1 MLPKA
6 TISPVTRPWCLQSFN
21 RQIEFKTIKIQKS
34 GGWGSGSYLWKRWR
48 HGARPS
54 AHWSLGSREQ
64 SSTVPGGRG
73 PSTDRPTAWWT
84 NLQYHTRSVFF
95 LLILINSLQGQ
106 KEKKKSSES
115 SFNSMAQIQPAP
127 FKCGFMMALIS
138 RHQKL
143 MSLWDS
149 GDADPEIIS
158 RSWGAS
164 QNRWVQMKRG
174 QALRDVCRLPFG
186 KNDVCFSKSVPVWQT
201 DEKIRLTPEG
211 EKRFF

>member
-1 MLPKA
+1 M
-6 TISPVTRPWCLQSFN
+6 WCLQSFN
-21 RQIEFKTIKIQKS
+21 RQIEFKTIKIQTS

-84 NLQYHTRSVFF
+84 NLQYHTRSVFSNF
-95 LLILINSLQGQ
+95 NKLSART
-106 KEKKKSSES
+106 KRKKKSSES
-115 SFNSMAQIQPAP
+115 SFNSMAQRQPAP
-127 FKCGFMMALIS
+127 YKCGF
-138 RHQKL
+138 L
-143 MSLWDS
+143 MSLISHVSERFWWCRP
-149 GDADPEIIS
+149 GDYIQI
-158 RSWGAS
+158 WGAS
-164 QNRWVQMKRG
+164 QNRSVKRG

-186 KNDVCFSKSVPVWQT
+186 KNYVCFSESVPVWQT

-211 EKRFF
+211 EKSFF